1 MRKLSLVFILVSL
14 LGNLAVAQTSTAL
27 KKETVMSDG
36 KVVTDLNTGEV
47 LRTAKGAVQIS
58 EIENTDAINFTATEQ
73 ADQLPNSTLLN
84 VKNLQGNG
92 GTILINTNTQTPNDS
107 GNNTNRS
114 IDHIN
119 TPPIN
124 TNDQVSP
131 K

>member
-14 LGNLAVAQTSTAL
+14 LGNLAVAQNSTAV
-27 KKETVMSDG
+27 KKETVMSGG

-58 EIENTDAINFTATEQ
+58 EIENTGAVNFTTTEQ

-92 GTILINTNTQTPNDS
+92 GTVLINTQTPNNS

-119 TPPIN
+119 TPPMN

-131 K
+131 E